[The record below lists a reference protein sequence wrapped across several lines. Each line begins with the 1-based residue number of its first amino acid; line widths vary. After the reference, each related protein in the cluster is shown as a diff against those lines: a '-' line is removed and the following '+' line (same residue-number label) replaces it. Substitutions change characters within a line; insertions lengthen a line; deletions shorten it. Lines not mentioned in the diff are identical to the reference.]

1 MPRALTR
8 AKKTAAPDLYDCS
21 RCPAYCCSIYGE
33 VRVTRRD
40 LRRLA
45 DHLGLTLEKA
55 RARHTQMLGRT
66 RVLRRKKDPVLGRS
80 CSFLDPSTRR
90 CQVYEGRPEVCRE
103 YPGTERCAY
112 YDVLQFE
119 QQAQGTKRVLPLINI
134 TFPGRRS

>member
-1 MPRALTR
+1 MPRASTR
-8 AKKTAAPDLYDCS
+8 SRKQKPTSQYDCS

-45 DHLGLTLEKA
+45 DHLELSLEQA
-55 RARHTQMLGRT
+55 RSRHTKVLGRV
-66 RVLRRKKDPVLGRS
+66 RVLRRKKDPVLGTS
-80 CSFLDPSTRR
+80 CSFLDPVTRR

-112 YDVLQFE
+112 FDVLQFE
-119 QQAQGTKRVLPLINI
+119 QRAQGTKRVLPLIQV